1 MGNKPV
7 KKPDLYDVSFDLKM
21 SARSM
26 EKQAQKME
34 AGEKA
39 QTKKILDVSTAF
51 VILTVVLVPLQEPD
65 GPG

>member
-34 AGEKA
+34 AGEK
-39 QTKKILDVSTAF
+39 QNTKKILDVSTYFFLTGDF
-51 VILTVVLVPLQEPD
+51 VGSVKELN